1 MEREKEIEIL
11 PPRSRTRG
19 WVVAGGIAVLVLG
32 GIGVAGAMGP
42 GESVGRFVMKT
53 GMHHGAGFA
62 GRGFGR
68 ALDAVNATPEQEERI
83 WAIIDAARAELRPV
97 MREFRHARESIAEI
111 IGAETIDPAAAE
123 ALRAERIGALDEA
136 SRRVTAALIE
146 AAEVLTPE
154 QRVALMEHFQER
166 GQHRRW

>member
-1 MEREKEIEIL
+1 MEQEKEIEIL

-19 WVVAGGIAVLVLG
+19 WVVAGGITVLVLG
-32 GIGVAGAMGP
+32 GIGVAGAMG
-42 GESVGRFVMKT
+42 GGDGMGRFVMKT
-53 GMHHGAGFA
+53 GMNHGMGFA

-83 WAIIDAARAELRPV
+83 WAIIDDVRAELRPL
-97 MREFRHARESIAEI
+97 MREFRHTREAIVEI

-123 ALRAERIGALDEA
+123 TLRAERIGALDEA

-146 AAEVLTPE
+146 AAEVLTPD
-154 QRVALMEHFQER
+154 QRAALAEHFQER
-166 GQHRRW
+166 ASQRRW